1 MAKVTNH
8 YDQLWVHKYAP
19 KTLEDIVLD
28 PKHRE
33 YFAQITEDIPNIL
46 FYGHPGIGKTLLSK
60 ILVRDVLK
68 CQYLYINASDEN
80 GVDTIRNKVMNFA
93 QTRSLDG
100 KKKTV
105 ILDEACGLSGE
116 SLRILRNVMEEFADT
131 TRFILTANYFSRI
144 IAPIKS
150 RCELVSLTPDFDGCM
165 KRCCFILLQEK
176 IKIEDSQKGL
186 LRNFLEERYPDLRRM
201 INDLQKY
208 SITGTLQIPIK
219 KESSNLAAT
228 LLGSLQQKVSVL
240 DLRKMVIEQERSFSS
255 DFQQLLKDLFECVYI
270 SSSLRENA
278 KKALLV
284 EIGEFMYKDNQVL
297 DHEIN
302 FYCCLQA
309 LENILGSK

>member
-1 MAKVTNH
+1 MSNH

-33 YFAQITEDIPNIL
+33 YFTCITEDVPNLL
-46 FYGHPGIGKTLLSK
+46 FYGPPGSGKSLASK
-60 ILVRDVLK
+60 VIVRDILK
-68 CQYLYINASDEN
+68 CQYLYINASDES
-80 GVDTIRNKVMNFA
+80 GIDTIRSKVTNFA

-100 KKKTV
+100 KRKVV
-105 ILDEACGLSGE
+105 ILDEFDGTSGE
-116 SLRILRNVMEEFADT
+116 AQRALRNLMEEYSDT
-131 TRFILTANYFSRI
+131 TRFILTANYFNKI

-150 RCELVSLTPDFDGCM
+150 RCELVQLTPDFEGCM
-165 KRCCFILLQEK
+165 KRCCYILLQEK
-176 IKIEDSQKGL
+176 VKIDEAQKGL
-186 LRNFLEERYPDLRRM
+186 LRTFLEERYPDLRRM

-208 SITGTLQIPIK
+208 SITGSLQIPIK
-219 KESSNLAAT
+219 RESSNLAAT
-228 LLGSLQQKVSVL
+228 ILGSLMQKVSAL
-240 DLRKMVIEQERSFSS
+240 NLRKMVIESERAFNS
-255 DFQQLLKDLFECVYI
+255 DFQQLLKDLFESAYVCE
-270 SSSLRENA
+270 SLRENH

-302 FYCCLQA
+302 FYCCLQN